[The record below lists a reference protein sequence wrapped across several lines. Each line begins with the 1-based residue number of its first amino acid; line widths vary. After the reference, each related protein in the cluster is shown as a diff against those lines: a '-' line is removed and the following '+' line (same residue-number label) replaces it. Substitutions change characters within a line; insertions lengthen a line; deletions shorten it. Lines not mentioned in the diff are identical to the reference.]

1 MVPKGPSKTRF
12 EQIFSQGQRVRG
24 EVCSIIFLP
33 GSGLVGIGTS
43 RKIGGKP
50 RRNFVKRRIRA
61 AVLAAG
67 LDLQSLD
74 CVFMV
79 GTRGVTEPY
88 ELLSHD
94 VETTLRKVLSAS
106 NS

>member
-12 EQIFSQGQRVRG
+12 EQIFSQGQRIRG

-33 GSGLVGIGTS
+33 GTGLVGIGTS

-50 RRNFVKRRIRA
+50 RRNFVKRRIRSA
-61 AVLAAG
+61 IVEAG

-79 GTRGVTEPY
+79 GTRGVSEPY
-88 ELLSHD
+88 ELLSKD
-94 VETTLRKVLSAS
+94 VESALKKALAA
-106 NS
+106 N

>member
-1 MVPKGPSKTRF
+1 VVPKGPSKTRF
-12 EQIFSQGQRVRG
+12 EQIFSQGQRFRG

-33 GSGLVGIGTS
+33 GTGLVGIGTS

-61 AVLAAG
+61 AVVESQLN
-67 LDLQSLD
+67 LKSID

-79 GTRGVTEPY
+79 GTRGVSEPY
-88 ELLSHD
+88 ELLSRD
-94 VETTLRKVLSAS
+94 VQVALQKALAAHGS
-106 NS
+106 

>member
-33 GSGLVGIGTS
+33 GTGLVGIGTS

-61 AVLAAG
+61 AVVESQ
-67 LDLQSLD
+67 LDLKSLD

-79 GTRGVTEPY
+79 GTRGVSEPY
-88 ELLSHD
+88 ELLSRD
-94 VETTLRKVLSAS
+94 VQSALKKALAAQGI
-106 NS
+106 